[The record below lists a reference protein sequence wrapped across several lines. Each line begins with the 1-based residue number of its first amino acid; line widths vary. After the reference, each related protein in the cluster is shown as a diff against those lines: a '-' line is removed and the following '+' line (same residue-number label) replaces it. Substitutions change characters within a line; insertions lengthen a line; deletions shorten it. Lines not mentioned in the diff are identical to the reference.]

1 MSQTNAPKPDRSR
14 YWLNLTLAGF
24 AAQAGCVTL
33 LIVLGAV
40 LGGLWLDARFQTRPL
55 LTLILVFASIPISL
69 LVMFFIVRSTTAKIK
84 SNLNHQNGEEAGI
97 GKTS

>member
-24 AAQAGCVTL
+24 AAQAGCATL
-33 LIVLGAV
+33 VIILGAV
-40 LGGLWLDARFQTRPL
+40 LGGLWLDAQFQTRPL
-55 LTLILVFASIPISL
+55 ITLILVFASIPVSL
-69 LVMFFIVRSTTAKIK
+69 LVMFFIVRSTTSKIK
-84 SNLNHQNGEEAGI
+84 GNLKHQNGEEADI